1 MADNLIYQEDLI
13 FLQASI
19 PELQAYMLSKE
30 VFWPVYYGNHNS
42 LTSISKLTL
51 GNLYLAFERLQALA
65 LPDPIALELEM
76 LDQHFQDFHS
86 QWKANLMKKGTDE
99 IAARINLWNNYLRE
113 IDKRGFFNHSEY
125 ANNVR
130 WRVIVQLLTDNEVPI
145 SSSAREQMRI
155 CDSYLKKNFH
165 TSDFVW
171 QEPYS
176 NKFGPEKFW
185 YLYVTLSQD
194 KSVKL

>member
-1 MADNLIYQEDLI
+1 MADYLIYQEDLI

-30 VFWPVYYGNHNS
+30 VFWPVYYGHQNRAA
-42 LTSISKLTL
+42 SISKLTL
-51 GNLYLAFERLQALA
+51 GNLYLAFERLQALS
-65 LPDPIALELEM
+65 LPEPIALELDVLE
-76 LDQHFQDFHS
+76 QQFQDFHS
-86 QWKANLMKKGTDE
+86 QWKANLMKKGTEE
-99 IAARINLWNNYLRE
+99 IAARINLWNDYLRE
-113 IDKRGFFNHSEY
+113 IDKRGFFNRSEY

-130 WRVIVQLLTDNEVPI
+130 WRAIVQLLSDNEVPI
-145 SSSAREQMRI
+145 SPSAREQLRI
-155 CDSYLKKNFH
+155 CDSYLKKNFY

-176 NKFGPEKFW
+176 KKFGPEKFW
-185 YLYVTLSQD
+185 YLYVTLSQE

>member
-30 VFWPVYYGNHNS
+30 VFWPVYYGHQNS
-42 LTSISKLTL
+42 STSISKLTL
-51 GNLYLAFERLQALA
+51 GNLYLAFERLQALT
-65 LPDPIALELEM
+65 LPDPITLELEL
-76 LDQHFQDFHS
+76 LDQQFQHFHS
-86 QWKANLMKKGTDE
+86 QWKANLIKKGTDE

-113 IDKRGFFNHSEY
+113 IDKRGFFNRSEY

-130 WRVIVQLLTDNEVPI
+130 WRAIVQLLIENEVPI
-145 SSSAREQMRI
+145 NLSAREQLRI

-176 NKFGPEKFW
+176 KKFEPEKFW
-185 YLYVTLSQD
+185 YLYMTLSFE